1 MTIKKSG
8 DLQYTARAFKQD
20 SEDAMKG
27 DVVRALIELVTNADD
42 AYNSKG
48 GTIQIRLLKSESPYQ
63 VKISVHDWKKLL
75 HV

>member
-48 GTIQIRLLKSESPYQ
+48 GSIQIRLL
-63 VKISVHDWKKLL
+63 
-75 HV
+75 

>member
-48 GTIQIRLLKSESPYQ
+48 GTIQIRILNS
-63 VKISVHDWKKLL
+63 
-75 HV
+75 

>member
-1 MTIKKSG
+1 MTVKKSG

-27 DVVRALIELVTNADD
+27 DVIRALIELITNADD

-48 GTIQIRLLKSESPYQ
+48 GIIQIRFLFTFEPDVLLGLFRRKWY
-63 VKISVHDWKKLL
+63 
-75 HV
+75 